1 MNKKWYISFV
11 VVILAFLGGI
21 VTQDLLIKPNQ
32 EIVLHFESND
42 RDHTEHT
49 ISDLKLQ
56 LQEAGVTNIQV
67 LRSSEGTLKIVYFSK
82 AEVSDIKKI
91 LSDNSSIALNEHTP
105 EETPSKRGFEYDV
118 YEIHTNHT
126 VDLDLQ
132 GTTSSSSSKSSHDR
146 VVPVNPFA
154 TIDDEDF
161 IFREYNLVSIS
172 QYYNK
177 NRFYLDQNSLGIPE
191 VRAGPLS

>member
-1 MNKKWYISFV
+1 WYISFV
-11 VVILAFLGGI
+11 VVIFAFLGGI
-21 VTQDLLIKPNQ
+21 VTQDQLIKPNQ
-32 EIVLHFESND
+32 EIVLHFQATTL
-42 RDHTEHT
+42 DHTEDT
-49 ISDLKLQ
+49 IAGLKLQ

-82 AEVSDIKKI
+82 AEVSDIEKI
-91 LSDNSSIALNEHTP
+91 LSDHSSFEINEDIP

-118 YEIHTNHT
+118 YEIQANHS

-132 GTTSSSSSKSSHDR
+132 GTTSSSPSKSSHDR
-146 VVPVNPFA
+146 VVQVNPFA
-154 TIDDEDF
+154 TIHYED
-161 IFREYNLVSIS
+161 ITVVEQTSVSTF

-177 NRFYLDQNSLGIPE
+177 NRFYLDQDALGIPE